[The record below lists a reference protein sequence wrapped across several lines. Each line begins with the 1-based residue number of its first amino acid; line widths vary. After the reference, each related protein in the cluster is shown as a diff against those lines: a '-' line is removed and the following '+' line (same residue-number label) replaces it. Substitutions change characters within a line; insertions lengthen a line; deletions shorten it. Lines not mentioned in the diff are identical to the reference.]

1 MILTFASRFVGIAT
15 LLFAACPTVE
25 LVLMMLSDS
34 KRVGGDHM
42 PVAVGVPPLS
52 VFLLVALTL
61 SSPWIVA
68 GILLLRTSNAGR
80 LLALVL
86 TVPTCPLVLAC
97 GGGAIGGL
105 LSNNQD
111 GRMSAIAFGPLAFFG
126 LMFCLSVWWL
136 QLSYRQSLKKK

>member
-52 VFLLVALTL
+52 FFFVGCSYFIESLDSCRNPVVTNFQRWTLVGIGFNGSDLSPRLGVWRRCDWWASQQQSGWEDVCNRIWSVGFFWLDVLPFGLVA
-61 SSPWIVA
+61 PV
-68 GILLLRTSNAGR
+68 
-80 LLALVL
+80 V
-86 TVPTCPLVLAC
+86 V
-97 GGGAIGGL
+97 
-105 LSNNQD
+105 
-111 GRMSAIAFGPLAFFG
+111 
-126 LMFCLSVWWL
+126 
-136 QLSYRQSLKKK
+136 

>member
-1 MILTFASRFVGIAT
+1 MTWTPSSRLVGIAT

-34 KRVGGDHM
+34 NRGSGDHM
-42 PVAVGVPPLS
+42 PVAVGGPPLS
-52 VFLLVALTL
+52 ALLLVALAL

-68 GILLLRTSNAGR
+68 GILLLRTSYAGR

-105 LSNNQD
+105 LRNNQD
-111 GRMSAIAFGPLAFFG
+111 GMMSAIAFGPLAFFG
-126 LMFCLSVWWL
+126 LMFCLSVWWF
-136 QLSYRQSLKKK
+136 QFSYCQSLKKD